1 MSAAAAGLR
10 HHRLADTN
18 AGEDVVRN
26 HLEDALADLRGAVTD
41 VIGAIIA
48 SVDGLPLAHNARN
61 GDASSIAAMAATAA
75 GLGKR
80 IVDDF
85 EFGSFAEC
93 VVRAEG
99 GYFVVYSV
107 GRLGVLAV
115 MASEGANLGRVHL
128 AARRCATTV
137 AGVLEGGSS

>member
-1 MSAAAAGLR
+1 MSTAAMR
-10 HHRLADTN
+10 HHRLADTH
-18 AGEDVVRN
+18 AGEDVVR
-26 HLEDALADLRGAVTD
+26 HKLERALADLRGAVTD

-48 SVDGLPLAHNARN
+48 SVDGLPMAHNVRN
-61 GDASSIAAMAATAA
+61 GDPSSIAAMAATAA

-85 EFGSFAEC
+85 DFGRFAEC

-107 GRLGVLAV
+107 GRVGVLAV

-137 AGVLEGGSS
+137 AGALEGGSS

>member
-1 MSAAAAGLR
+1 MSTAALR
-10 HHRLADTN
+10 QHRLADTD
-18 AGEDVVRN
+18 AGQHAVR
-26 HLEDALADLRGAVTD
+26 HQIEGALADLRGAVTD
-41 VIGAIIA
+41 VIGAIVA
-48 SVDGLPLAHNARN
+48 SVDGLPMAHNVRN
-61 GDASSIAAMAATAA
+61 GDPSSIAAMAATAA

-85 EFGSFAEC
+85 AFGRFAEC

-107 GRLGVLAV
+107 GRVGVLAV

-137 AGVLEGGSS
+137 AGALEGGSI

>member
-1 MSAAAAGLR
+1 MAADVHGHDPAG
-10 HHRLADTN
+10 
-18 AGEDVVRN
+18 
-26 HLEDALADLRGAVTD
+26 
-41 VIGAIIA
+41 
-48 SVDGLPLAHNARN
+48 
-61 GDASSIAAMAATAA
+61 IAAMAATAA

-80 IVDDF
+80 IVGDF
-85 EFGSFAEC
+85 SFGSFAEC

-128 AARRCATTV
+128 EARRCAAKV
-137 AGVLEGGSS
+137 ARALEGGRT

>member
-1 MSAAAAGLR
+1 VTPSATGMRPHRVGGQAEEHAR
-10 HHRLADTN
+10 HDIQRAIF
-18 AGEDVVRN
+18 E
-26 HLEDALADLRGAVTD
+26 LRGSISD
-41 VIGAIIA
+41 VIGAIVA
-48 SVDGLPLAHNARN
+48 SVDGLPMAHDVRDHDPA
-61 GDASSIAAMAATAA
+61 GIAAMAATAA

-85 EFGSFAEC
+85 AFGAFAEC

-107 GRLGVLAV
+107 GRVAVLAV

-128 AARRCATTV
+128 QARRCAAKV
-137 AGVLEGGSS
+137 ASALEGGRI

>member
-1 MSAAAAGLR
+1 MSAATTGTR
-10 HHRLADTN
+10 PHRSTGVA
-18 AGEDVVRN
+18 EEVVR
-26 HLEDALADLRGAVTD
+26 DRIQVALADLRCAVTD

-48 SVDGLPLAHNARN
+48 SVDGLPMAHNVRN
-61 GDASSIAAMAATAA
+61 GDPASIAAMAATAA

-85 EFGSFAEC
+85 AFGRFAEC

-99 GYFVVYSV
+99 GYFVVYSA
-107 GRLGVLAV
+107 GRVAVLAV

-128 AARRCATTV
+128 EARRCATRV
-137 AGVLEGGSS
+137 AGALEGGPT

>member
-1 MSAAAAGLR
+1 MR
-10 HHRLADTN
+10 HHRPADGD
-18 AGEDVVRN
+18 AREDAVR
-26 HLEDALADLRGAVTD
+26 HILQGALADLRGAVTD

-48 SVDGLPLAHNARN
+48 SVDGRPMAHDVRT
-61 GDASSIAAMAATAA
+61 GDPSSIAAMAATAA

-80 IVDDF
+80 IVDGF
-85 EFGSFAEC
+85 EFGRFAEC

-107 GRLGVLAV
+107 GRVGVLAV

-137 AGVLEGGSS
+137 AGALEGGSS